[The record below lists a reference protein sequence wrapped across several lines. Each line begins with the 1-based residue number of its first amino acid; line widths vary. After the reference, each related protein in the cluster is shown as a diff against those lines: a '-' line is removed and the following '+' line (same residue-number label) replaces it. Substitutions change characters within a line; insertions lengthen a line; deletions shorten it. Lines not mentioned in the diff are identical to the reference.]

1 MMAEFELGYNAL
13 EPGGLL
19 ISDDIGYNSAW
30 PDFCKSKEEDWRT
43 FSKSSE
49 TGDQFGFLLKSS
61 K

>member
-30 PDFCKSKEEDWRT
+30 LDFCNSKNEDSKILSKEL
-43 FSKSSE
+43 E
-49 TGDQFGFLLKSS
+49 TDDQFGFLVKSS
-61 K
+61 R